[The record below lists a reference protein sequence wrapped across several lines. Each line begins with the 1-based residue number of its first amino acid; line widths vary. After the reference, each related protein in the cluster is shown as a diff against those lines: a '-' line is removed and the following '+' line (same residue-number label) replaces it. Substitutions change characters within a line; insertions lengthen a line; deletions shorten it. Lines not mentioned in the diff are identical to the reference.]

1 MSYTEIYKFKKDGDA
16 EEIGEVKNAF
26 RGAMAICTH
35 LEKKYLPKFIP
46 EWAKSIGEDLTK
58 DYSRISS
65 MKQEDMK
72 EVWDIIK
79 HPYITDTHKIAM
91 NSTFDNVVVKREN
104 LEKLVLAFRE
114 FEFETS
120 LKEQADLIEE
130 ALKDDPD
137 LLGLGWNQTSVN
149 GDTWANS
156 GEYNEETE
164 EHASYNL
171 LKEKKHWFMFDDM

>member
-1 MSYTEIYKFKKDGDA
+1 
-16 EEIGEVKNAF
+16 
-26 RGAMAICTH
+26 
-35 LEKKYLPKFIP
+35 
-46 EWAKSIGEDLTK
+46 
-58 DYSRISS
+58 
-65 MKQEDMK
+65 MK